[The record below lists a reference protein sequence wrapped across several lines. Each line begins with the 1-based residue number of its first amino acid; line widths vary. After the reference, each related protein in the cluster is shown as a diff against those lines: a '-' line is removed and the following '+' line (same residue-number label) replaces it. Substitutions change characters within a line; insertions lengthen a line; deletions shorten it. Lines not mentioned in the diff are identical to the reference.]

1 VDEQQLCHRGFP
13 MDARWA
19 SAASHNPKGFDHSLE
34 PVDGVVETPT
44 CYQFRLVIPGCR
56 LVIPVQDFLRSAH
69 GEF

>member
-1 VDEQQLCHRGFP
+1 VDEQQLSHRGFP
-13 MDARWA
+13 MDARWV

-44 CYQFRLVIPGCR
+44 CYQLGCR
-56 LVIPVQDFLRSAH
+56 LVIPVWDFLNSSQ